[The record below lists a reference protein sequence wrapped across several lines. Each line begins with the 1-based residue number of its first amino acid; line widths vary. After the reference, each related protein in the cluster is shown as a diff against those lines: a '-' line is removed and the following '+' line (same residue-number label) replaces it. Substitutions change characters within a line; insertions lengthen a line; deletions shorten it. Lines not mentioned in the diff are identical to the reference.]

1 MSKEAENII
10 SLISKDILLP
20 IDQNETFDI
29 NTSNKNDI
37 KKQAY
42 KEILKSLDDKLC
54 DCAIMSDG
62 EYCGYYCSDI
72 RDILR
77 ELESEYEIYS

>member
-1 MSKEAENII
+1 MKENCELKSQVRELSKE
-10 SLISKDILLP
+10 
-20 IDQNETFDI
+20 
-29 NTSNKNDI
+29 I
-37 KKQAY
+37 KQQAY

-62 EYCGYYCSDI
+62 EHCGYYCSDI

-77 ELESEYEIYS
+77 ELENEYENT